1 MISTGKLISPQ
12 VPKSRPSV
20 SDLITIKAF
29 GKINWVLRVLGRRP
43 DGYHQIETVLQTVSL
58 HDRLNFW
65 TSPDSD
71 ITFSCDDPE
80 LPADRSN
87 LVSRAA
93 HALKARYAIKSGA
106 GIHLEKRIPVGS
118 GLGGGSSD
126 AAVALIG
133 LNHLWKLKLTRD
145 ELVETAAQLGADVP
159 FFLFGGTALGVG
171 TGTEISTVPDA
182 TDQFLLVLMPN
193 TKVSTKAAYDS
204 LNSPPLT
211 TVTSDTILS
220 SSRETADFD
229 LLNPSGLQNDFES
242 VVFRSSPEVER
253 ARDALLEAGA
263 PHALL
268 AGSGASVFAVFE
280 NRKAQQRAIQ
290 ALQME
295 AGWRLFP
302 CKTVGRERYA
312 AAMNAM

>member
-1 MISTGKLISPQ
+1 
-12 VPKSRPSV
+12 VPEV
-20 SDLITIKAF
+20 ITIPAF
-29 GKINWVLRVLGRRP
+29 AKINWVLRVLGRRA

-58 HDRLNFW
+58 HDTLSFSN
-65 TSPDSD
+65 SPDSD

-93 HALKARYAIKSGA
+93 HALKARYSIKSGA
-106 GIHLEKRIPVGS
+106 GLRLEKRIPVGS

-133 LNHLWKLKLTRD
+133 LSHLWDLKLQRN

-159 FFLFGGTALGVG
+159 FFLFGGTALGIG
-171 TGTEISTVPDA
+171 TGTEISPLPDA
-182 TDQFLLVLMPN
+182 PDQFLLVLMPN
-193 TKVSTKAAYDS
+193 AKVSTKTAYDS
-204 LNSPPLT
+204 LNAPALT
-211 TVTSDTILS
+211 TVTGDTILS

-229 LLNPSGLQNDFES
+229 LSYPSGLQNDFES
-242 VVFRSSPEVER
+242 VVFRSSPEVES

-263 PHALL
+263 GHVLL

-280 NRKAQQRAIQ
+280 NREAQQRAIQ
-290 ALQME
+290 ALKME
-295 AGWRLFP
+295 PGWRLFP

-312 AAMNAM
+312 AAMSAT